1 MRRDLDSSRR
11 YDESS
16 DPHHGEVRRCCHAGG
31 PAVQHAGPR
40 RPAASPGR
48 GRSLSLKPSAPET
61 GRADGIPW
69 RVTSARPA
77 APAEHPGR
85 LDRLNARRSSA
96 IHRVWMEQRRARGE
110 RMACPPG
117 TGWASRSRPSA
128 SRAGQDDHASSSV
141 PRPSPPGGRV
151 LERASAS
158 TLERRR
164 LHAGPARDPATPRG
178 RRRCAPPPR
187 AAPAPSRSLIGA
199 WPLGPRRSEWAVARG
214 GSDGAWKRRSRPPV
228 PRHGRPKRA

>member
-1 MRRDLDSSRR
+1 MNHLIHTTERSADAATLAVPRCSTPALGVLPLHRD
-11 YDESS
+11 E
-16 DPHHGEVRRCCHAGG
+16 
-31 PAVQHAGPR
+31 AGPCPSSH
-40 RPAASPGR
+40 RPPRPGERTAFRGESP
-48 GRSLSLKPSAPET
+48 L
-61 GRADGIPW
+61 RALQLRQNIL
-69 RVTSARPA
+69 VV
-77 APAEHPGR
+77 

-141 PRPSPPGGRV
+141 PRLSPPGGRV